1 MSLKKKSTN
10 IYAPPDNFVYMT
22 IKSFTWGLI
31 GLILGVFIN
40 NSIVYL
46 SGNLKIE
53 SLIIQN
59 ILQVLSCAIIL
70 SLLNKYFHFFG
81 WSWQNHTEGL
91 FFVSFF
97 FGVQYKILSNI
108 QNDYVVRDTINDTIG
123 KLIYTKTTTT
133 QKL

>member
-1 MSLKKKSTN
+1 MSLKKSTN
-10 IYAPPDNFVYMT
+10 IYAPADNFVYMT
-22 IKSFTWGLI
+22 IKSFSWGII
-31 GLILGVFIN
+31 GLIVGVFIN

-46 SGNLKIE
+46 SGKLKIE
-53 SLIIQN
+53 SLLIQN
-59 ILQVLSCAIIL
+59 TLQVLFCAIIL
-70 SLLNKYFHFFG
+70 SLLNKYFNFFG

-108 QNDYVVRDTINDTIG
+108 QNDYVITDVINDTI
-123 KLIYTKTTTT
+123 KNIIYTNTSTT